1 MYSVWSLVFIN
12 INVPLI
18 IHPGGV
24 TKKQTKEGIFED
36 RFRNRPTDST
46 QTKRMAHRHRR
57 ADEVSYGRPGGVVP
71 MGLVKAGG
79 GTSMVREGLCQM
91 QNVDLV
97 CFLRWFLSGE
107 YLRKMLLPALK
118 MLLHTESYV
127 DFGVTFLF

>member
-24 TKKQTKEGIFED
+24 TKKRTKEGIFED

-57 ADEVSYGRPGGVVP
+57 ADEVSYGRPGSDVP

-79 GTSMVREGLCQM
+79 GTSMVREGL
-91 QNVDLV
+91 
-97 CFLRWFLSGE
+97 F
-107 YLRKMLLPALK
+107 
-118 MLLHTESYV
+118 
-127 DFGVTFLF
+127 